1 MTPLAFYKFHC
12 ARARPKVT
20 AVAPHGTRFPRVSS
34 NGEVDGE
41 MGPLVDCLTKMPVSF
56 LNQLQWPRH
65 HQHTTQG
72 SCVRTDISCCLGRP
86 TFSRVGLNP
95 FEFHQQRRPR
105 GTRQSWQQAYFHQP
119 HPILICISQSFPVPA
134 LAASWFLMRGRPIVG
149 SVTET
154 CPEANRQFRK
164 PCHNIFFLSYLHYP
178 FPEVPRHRS
187 STRFEVAS
195 GQAIYYPS
203 GYSVLQWYVSPADR
217 RAGGLVSL
225 VVRSTALVASGQ
237 LSIIN

>member
-1 MTPLAFYKFHC
+1 
-12 ARARPKVT
+12 
-20 AVAPHGTRFPRVSS
+20 
-34 NGEVDGE
+34 

-56 LNQLQWPRH
+56 LKQLQWPRH

-95 FEFHQQRRPR
+95 FEIHQQRRPR
-105 GTRQSWQQAYFHQP
+105 GTQQSWQQAYFHQP

-164 PCHNIFFLSYLHYP
+164 PCHSIFFLIFTLSL
-178 FPEVPRHRS
+178 PRGPS
-187 STRFEVAS
+187 SPIRHS
-195 GQAIYYPS
+195 
-203 GYSVLQWYVSPADR
+203 LR
-217 RAGGLVSL
+217 GGIRTGHLLSL
-225 VVRSTALVASGQ
+225 RILGITVVCITS
-237 LSIIN
+237 